1 MMKLK
6 HIRKIPKKFLAV
18 GFSLNA
24 LRSAPSLMALLANF
38 VFAMPLANLLIMFN
52 KQNPSEK
59 HSWKL
64 IHAVYIYHQNE
75 KGKPDEMDL
84 PY

>member
-6 HIRKIPKKFLAV
+6 HIRKIPKDFLAV

-52 KQNPSEK
+52 K
-59 HSWKL
+59 
-64 IHAVYIYHQNE
+64 
-75 KGKPDEMDL
+75 
-84 PY
+84 

>member
-1 MMKLK
+1 MKLK
-6 HIRKIPKKFLAV
+6 HIRKIPKNFLAV
-18 GFSLNA
+18 GFS
-24 LRSAPSLMALLANF
+24 LANF

-75 KGKPDEMDL
+75 KGKPCEMDL
-84 PY
+84 PYWKTISQLFKQL